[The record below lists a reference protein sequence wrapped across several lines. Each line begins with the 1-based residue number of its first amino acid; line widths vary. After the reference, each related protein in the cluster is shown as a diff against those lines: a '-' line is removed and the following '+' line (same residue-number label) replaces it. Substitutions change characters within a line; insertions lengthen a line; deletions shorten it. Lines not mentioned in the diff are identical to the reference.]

1 MHSRKVSKLPPAAL
15 WVVVCVLCNAAG
27 WTLSA
32 IGQLNATGY
41 LAVFA
46 LAGVAAVAW
55 FRKHPARLDFG
66 WRTRRFKNILPLAFA
81 VVAALTLL
89 GGLIHPP
96 ANYDALAYR
105 TPRVLHWLA
114 ENRWHWIHTD
124 FQRVNTRGCGIE
136 WMTAPL
142 IALTRTD
149 RLFFLFNAVS
159 FLLLPGLCFRV
170 LTGLGVRSRV
180 AWHWMWILP
189 CGYCYVLQGGSI
201 ANDLFGATLALIAL
215 DFALAASKEKS
226 VPKAWIAI
234 LAAALMT
241 ASKGFNLLLLLPFG
255 LAMLPTT
262 WMLLKRPLSTFS
274 VGLVALLVSL
284 LPSSLLNIRYCGDWK
299 GINAEPVHLCAGYPI
314 EHLAVNT
321 VVTVIQNFTPTVFP
335 VAGAWNRTTNILLP
349 DDWRNFFKKS
359 FEGGGNPFQTA
370 ELPMEEAAGLGMG
383 CSILLASVL
392 IASPRYRSKRPES
405 NCNRLL
411 RPGFLVPTATFL
423 VTAYFFTQ
431 SGLGCP
437 SRYLSPVYVI
447 LSVPLLR
454 LHSASVLVRKTWW
467 RKTAV
472 AMSVITAGLVIITPP
487 RPMWPAQSLLKAI
500 GADQSVSFVLNR
512 IWNVYSVY
520 GNRADG
526 FAPVRSF
533 LPPETKNLGFVTFD
547 DPETSLWRPFG
558 SIRIH
563 HVTRS
568 DAAVDLRQKGIELV
582 LVSDYIL
589 TQHDNTNLAAWL
601 RKCDAELLQSFDL
614 TLRATRG
621 PTRWHLARVR
631 PQATSATDSSR

>member
-1 MHSRKVSKLPPAAL
+1 MNPRSATRPHATTL

-27 WTLSA
+27 WILSA
-32 IGQLNATGY
+32 IGQLNAAGY
-41 LAVFA
+41 AVLFA
-46 LAGVAAVAW
+46 LAGVASAAW
-55 FRKHPARLDFG
+55 FRKHPARPDFG
-66 WRTRRFKNILPLAFA
+66 WRTRRFKKPLPMAFA
-81 VVAALTLL
+81 AVAALVLL
-89 GGLIHPP
+89 GGFIHPP

-170 LTGLGVRSRV
+170 LAGLGVRSRV

-189 CGYCYVLQGGSI
+189 CGYGYVLQGGSI
-201 ANDLFGATLALIAL
+201 ANDLFGATFALIAV
-215 DFALAASKEKS
+215 DFALAASREKS
-226 VPKAWIAI
+226 VPKAWLGI

-262 WMLLKRPLSTFS
+262 WILLKRPVATFGI
-274 VGLVALLVSL
+274 GLIALLVSL

-299 GINAEPVHLCAGYPI
+299 GINAEPVQLCAGYPV
-314 EHLAVNT
+314 EHLAVNC
-321 VVTVIQNFTPTVFP
+321 VVSVMQNFNP
-335 VAGAWNRTTNILLP
+335 VICPSAGSWNRRIEERLP
-349 DDWRNFFKKS
+349 ADWKAFLKDA
-359 FEGGGNPFQTA
+359 FEGGGNPFNFA

-383 CSILLASVL
+383 CSLLLASVL
-392 IASPRYRSKRPES
+392 LAAPRFRKPGVKWSFEKLRSP
-405 NCNRLL
+405 
-411 RPGFLVPTATFL
+411 GVLVPAGTLL

-437 SRYLSPVYVI
+437 ARYLAPVYVI
-447 LSVPLLR
+447 LAVPILKLG
-454 LHSASVLVRKTWW
+454 SAAGLIRRRWW
-467 RKTAV
+467 RGA
-472 AMSVITAGLVIITPP
+472 ALFASAISAGLLIITPP
-487 RPMWPAQSLLKAI
+487 RPLWPAQTLLKAA
-500 GADQSVSFVLNR
+500 GADQSASPILKR
-512 IWNVYSVY
+512 LWNVYSVY

-526 FAPVRSF
+526 FAPVRPL
-533 LPPETKNLGFVTFD
+533 LPAGIKTLGFVTFD

-563 HVTRS
+563 HVTRKD
-568 DAAVDLRQKGIELV
+568 DAKTLRDKGIEIV
-582 LVSDYIL
+582 LVSEYIL
-589 TQHDNTNLAAWL
+589 TDHQRSDIQAWL
-601 RKCDAELLQSFDL
+601 KQFDAELVDSFDL

-621 PTRWHLARVR
+621 PTRWHLARIR
-631 PQATSATDSSR
+631 PEPTGNAPSPH

>member
-1 MHSRKVSKLPPAAL
+1 MNPPNPTKLHATTL

-27 WTLSA
+27 WILSA
-32 IGQLNATGY
+32 IGQLNAAGY
-41 LAVFA
+41 AIVFA
-46 LAGVAAVAW
+46 LAGAAGVAW
-55 FRKHPARLDFG
+55 LRAHPACLDFG
-66 WRTRRFKNILPLAFA
+66 WRTRRFKKLLPMAFA

-159 FLLLPGLCFRV
+159 FLLLPGLSYRV
-170 LTGLGVRSRV
+170 LTGLGVRARV

-201 ANDLFGATLALIAL
+201 ANDLFGATFALIAL

-226 VPKAWIAI
+226 VPKAWLAI

-262 WMLLKRPLSTFS
+262 WILLRRPVATFAI
-274 VGLVALLVSL
+274 GLVALLVSL
-284 LPSSLLNIRYCGDWK
+284 VPTSLLNIRYCGDWK
-299 GINAEPVHLCAGYPI
+299 GINAEPVHLCAGYPM
-314 EHLAVNT
+314 EHLAVNS
-321 VVTVIQNFTPTVFP
+321 VVTVIQNLTPTVFP
-335 VAGAWNRTTNILLP
+335 LAGAWNRKTGELLP
-349 DDWRNFFKKS
+349 EGWRDFFKMS

-383 CSILLASVL
+383 CSLLLASVL
-392 IASPRYRSKRPES
+392 LAAPRFRKPRQGLATGELMRPA
-405 NCNRLL
+405 
-411 RPGFLVPTATFL
+411 FLVPAGTFL

-437 SRYLSPVYVI
+437 SRYLAPVYVV
-447 LSVPLLR
+447 LAVPLLR
-454 LHSASVLVRKTWW
+454 FQSASALLRKRWW
-467 RKTAV
+467 RGTAIL
-472 AMSVITAGLVIITPP
+472 MSVITAGLVIITPP
-487 RPMWPAQSLLKAI
+487 RPMWPAQTLLKAI
-500 GADQSVSFVLNR
+500 GADQSESPVLKR
-512 IWNVYSVY
+512 VWNVYSVY

-526 FAPVRSF
+526 FAPVRPL
-533 LPPETKNLGFVTFD
+533 LPPGIKTLGFVTFD

-563 HVTRS
+563 HVCRRD
-568 DAAVDLRQKGIELV
+568 DAKVLRDKGVEFA

-589 TQHDNTNLAAWL
+589 TQHQKTDLGAWL
-601 RKCDAELLQSFDL
+601 RQFDAKLIRSFDL

-621 PTRWHLARVR
+621 ATRWHLVR
-631 PQATSATDSSR
+631 ILPETAVSSPAPN